1 MSNEITV
8 DFETGEIVEDEHM
21 KYIDYV
27 FNNMNKTDAKEAMK
41 ELIGMTKEA
50 MKECED
56 SVKQMYENYM
66 EMYKNY
72 MEIIN
77 FLEACGLLKK

>member
-27 FNNMNKTDAKEAMK
+27 FDNMNKADAKEAMK
-41 ELIGMTKEA
+41 ELVNSAKETI
-50 MKECED
+50 KSYED
-56 SVKQMYENYM
+56 SIKEVYSAYM
-66 EMYKNY
+66 DIYH
-72 MEIIN
+72 
-77 FLEACGLLKK
+77 FLETLGLLKY

>member
-8 DFETGEIVEDEHM
+8 DFKTGEIVEDEHM

-27 FNNMNKTDAKEAMK
+27 FDNMNKADAKEAMK
-41 ELIGMTKEA
+41 ELVGMAKEA

-56 SVKQMYENYM
+56 SVKQMYSS
-66 EMYKNY
+66 Y

-77 FLEACGLLKK
+77 LLEACGLIKI